1 MKYKIV
7 DTFNGGTFGKFN
19 SVEAAT
25 RELDKQRRR
34 FRSSLSTANA
44 TFCREIAPADRA
56 IMRVHI
62 ESSYHPGR
70 GYRIDGASKNVQIPR
85 CRWFRTISEMLCAI
99 ERLNPEIE
107 IV

>member
-19 SVEAAT
+19 SVKAAT

-44 TFCREIAPADRA
+44 TFCREIAPADAEWFFNHSRNRWQWSA
-56 IMRVHI
+56 TVAPERN
-62 ESSYHPGR
+62 ESN
-70 GYRIDGASKNVQIPR
+70 D
-85 CRWFRTISEMLCAI
+85 
-99 ERLNPEIE
+99 
-107 IV
+107 